1 MTKPSYLKVPSP
13 RPCVS
18 SFSDLP
24 PAVCQSV
31 GDVLARVGDKWS
43 ILVIAMLARGSM
55 RFTEIKRSI
64 GSISQKVLTTTL
76 RGLERDGY
84 LTRKVTPSIPP
95 RVDYE
100 LTTLGHDVLVP
111 VTALAT
117 WALHQ
122 RERVEKARSAF
133 DQSKREPMDQ
143 SIDQSNGQSPSL
155 IALPGTVALE

>member
-1 MTKPSYLKVPSP
+1 MSKQQAPQGGTLKKPGHLKVPQA
-13 RPCVS
+13 RPCVN

-43 ILVIAMLARGSM
+43 VLVIAMLARGSM
-55 RFTEIKRSI
+55 RFTELKRSI

-84 LTRKVTPSIPP
+84 LLRTVTPSIPP

-100 LTTLGHDVLVP
+100 LTALGHDVLVP
-111 VTALAT
+111 VMSLAT
-117 WALHQ
+117 WALSQ
-122 RERVEKARSAF
+122 RHRVENARAVF
-133 DQSKREPMDQ
+133 DENKD
-143 SIDQSNGQSPSL
+143 
-155 IALPGTVALE
+155 

>member
-1 MTKPSYLKVPSP
+1 MGKSAQLQGGTLKKPTHLKVPKP
-13 RPCVS
+13 RPCVQ

-84 LTRKVTPSIPP
+84 VSRKVTPSIPP

-100 LTTLGHDVLVP
+100 LTDLGHDVLVP
-111 VTALAT
+111 VTVLAN
-117 WALHQ
+117 WALSQ
-122 RERVEKARSAF
+122 RERVERARDDF
-133 DQSKREPMDQ
+133 DLRA
-143 SIDQSNGQSPSL
+143 G
-155 IALPGTVALE
+155 A